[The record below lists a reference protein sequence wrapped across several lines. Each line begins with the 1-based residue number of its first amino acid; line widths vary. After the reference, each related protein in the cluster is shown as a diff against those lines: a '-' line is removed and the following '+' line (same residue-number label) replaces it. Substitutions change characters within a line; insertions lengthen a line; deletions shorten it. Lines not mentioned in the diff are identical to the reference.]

1 MKTEEQLPTQVLE
14 EDSLEKEPVL
24 SAPEDRSAADWAERA
39 TRAREAREMARK
51 LRKGKRILFPS
62 MHSQNR

>member
-1 MKTEEQLPTQVLE
+1 MTTEEQPPQPVQE
-14 EDSLEKEPVL
+14 EDDVEKQSALP
-24 SAPEDRSAADWAERA
+24 APEDRPAADWAERA
-39 TRAREAREMARK
+39 DRAREAREMAKK